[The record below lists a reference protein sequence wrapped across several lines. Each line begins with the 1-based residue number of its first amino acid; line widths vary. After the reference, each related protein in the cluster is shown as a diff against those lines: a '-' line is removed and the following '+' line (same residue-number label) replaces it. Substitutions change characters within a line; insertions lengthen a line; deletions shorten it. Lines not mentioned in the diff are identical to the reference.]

1 VSAPALAAAAP
12 RPVAGT
18 REARPVACY
27 LPDFCQPRM
36 VLAVVLIAELV
47 AIVLTLARRDA
58 VLSFWLALATASLF
72 LLWCGLVTAAL
83 LCAARRGLA
92 RLDAPRLTVASFAIM
107 LATTLAL
114 SEATYWLGRMTLSS
128 FGTAT
133 DFFPTHHLSFVL
145 GNLAIASIISALL
158 LRYFYVTHQ
167 WRMNVEMEA
176 RSRVAALHARIRPH
190 FLFNSM
196 NTIASLTRTN
206 PELAEQAVEDLADLF
221 RASIGDAG
229 HQIELRDELEMA
241 RVYQRI
247 EQLRLGH
254 RLAVD
259 WRVHALPE
267 HALIPALTVQPLLE
281 NAIYHG
287 IEPRPEGGTVTVTGE
302 REGDMLY
309 ISVSNPLPPGEGL
322 HRHEGNRMALANI
335 RERLLL
341 ACGQRARLAI
351 EPGTD
356 TFRVTLAFPLRE
368 QGA

>member
-1 VSAPALAAAAP
+1 VSTPALAAAAP
-12 RPVAGT
+12 RPVAGP
-18 REARPVACY
+18 REARPGAGY

-58 VLSFWLALATASLF
+58 VESFWLALATASLF

-83 LCAARRGLA
+83 LCAARRVLA
-92 RLDAPRLTVASFAIM
+92 QLDAPRLTIASFTIM

-114 SEATYWLGRMTLSS
+114 SEATWWLGRVTMSS
-128 FGTAT
+128 FGTGT
-133 DFFPTHHLSFVL
+133 DLFPEDHLSFVL
-145 GNLAIASIISALL
+145 GNLGIASIISALL

-206 PELAEQAVEDLADLF
+206 PEIAEQAVEDLAELF

-229 HQIELRDELEMA
+229 LQIELREELAMA

-247 EQLRLGH
+247 EQLRLGS
-254 RLAVD
+254 RLHVD
-259 WRVHALPE
+259 WRVDGLPE
-267 HALIPALTVQPLLE
+267 RALIPALTLQPLLE

-287 IEPRPEGGTVTVTGE
+287 IEPQPEGGTVTVTGE
-302 REGDMLY
+302 RHGDMLY
-309 ISVSNPLPPGEGL
+309 LSVANPLPPGESM

-341 ACGQRARLAI
+341 ACGRRAKLAI
-351 EPGTD
+351 DDGPD
-356 TFRVTLAFPLRE
+356 TFRVTVAFPYRE
-368 QGA
+368 KGA